1 MTRGYRNQQP
11 GGGGQGPGG
20 RGRRD
25 EPEEGDEEAY
35 VRPSRR
41 SSRFR
46 ETSEENQTS
55 PANWRERI
63 ESLNK
68 YGDSETLIKPVRVD
82 FGRRLV
88 AALIDVFAAYL
99 LGVVV
104 SFIPFVNIFLHLQ
117 LTMVIFLIVRDF
129 FFGGRGIGKN
139 LMGLQVVDVMTGEP
153 ASFMQSIKRNV
164 VIFGPTL
171 VLYLVIS
178 VTKVAPVP
186 WLSDFVRNAI
196 ELAGTIYTAVV
207 VPYEAYRTYARGDG
221 RRLGDLLA
229 GTAVVDSNMDF
240 SQPVQRQ

>member
-11 GGGGQGPGG
+11 GRGGQGPGG
-20 RGRRD
+20 RGRN
-25 EPEEGDEEAY
+25 EPEDEGADEAPY
-35 VRPSRR
+35 TRRPRAP
-41 SSRFR
+41 RFNADAKDN
-46 ETSEENQTS
+46 SHN
-55 PANWRERI
+55 PANWREKLD
-63 ESLNK
+63 SLNK
-68 YGDSETLIKPVRVD
+68 YGDQETLIKPVRVD

-117 LTMVIFLIVRDF
+117 LTMVVFLIVRDY

-153 ASFMQSIKRNV
+153 ATFMQSVKRNL

-171 VLYLVIS
+171 VLYLAIS
-178 VTKVAPVP
+178 ITKVAPVP
-186 WLSDFVRNAI
+186 WLSEFVRNAI

-207 VPYEAYRTYARGDG
+207 VPYEAYRTYARADG
-221 RRLGDLLA
+221 LRLGDLLA
-229 GTAVVDSNMDF
+229 GTAVVESNMDF
-240 SQPVQRQ
+240 SQPVKRQ